1 MTHSE
6 FLIAVDDEFGSLQ
19 GRTIVRD
26 LVLDELTQDTP
37 QQALARGVSPRD
49 VWIALCRA
57 MNVPKERW
65 HGAGLPHPPRD
76 TPA

>member
-19 GRTIVRD
+19 ARTIVRD
-26 LVLDELTQDTP
+26 LVLDELSDRTAG
-37 QQALARGVSPRD
+37 QALENGVAPRD
-49 VWIALCRA
+49 VWAALCRA
-57 MNVPKERW
+57 MQVPVDRW
-65 HGAGLPHPPRD
+65 YGAGLEKPARD

>member
-19 GRTIVRD
+19 ARTIVRD
-26 LVLDELTQDTP
+26 LVLDELSDMTAG
-37 QQALARGVSPRD
+37 QALANGVAPRD
-49 VWIALCRA
+49 VWGALCRA
-57 MNVPKERW
+57 MQVPQDRW
-65 HGAGLPHPPRD
+65 YGAGLEKPPHD

>member
-1 MTHSE
+1 VTHSE

-26 LVLDELTQDTP
+26 LVIDELAHDTA

-49 VWIALCRA
+49 VWMALCRA

>member
-26 LVLDELTQDTP
+26 LVLDELAQDTP

-49 VWIALCRA
+49 VWMALCRA
-57 MNVPKERW
+57 MNVPIERW

>member
-26 LVLDELTQDTP
+26 LVLDELAQDTP

-49 VWIALCRA
+49 VWMALCRA

>member
-26 LVLDELTQDTP
+26 LVLDELAQDTP

-49 VWIALCRA
+49 VWMALCRA
-57 MNVPKERW
+57 MNVPKARW

>member
-26 LVLDELTQDTP
+26 LVLDELAQDTP

>member
-1 MTHSE
+1 VTHSE

-26 LVLDELTQDTP
+26 LVLDELAQDTP

-49 VWIALCRA
+49 VWMALCRA

>member
-26 LVLDELTQDTP
+26 LVLDELAQDTP

-49 VWIALCRA
+49 VWMALCRA

-65 HGAGLPHPPRD
+65 HGAGLPDPPRD